1 MSQMVYLNGYI
12 DVPKDRIAK
21 VEAALPLHIELSR
34 GEPGCVSF
42 VVVPSTQIEGRF
54 KVAELFVDQ
63 AAFDAHQKRTRA
75 SAWFKV
81 TEGIPR
87 EYEIRVGE

>member
-1 MSQMVYLNGYI
+1 M
-12 DVPKDRIAK
+12 DVPADRIAK
-21 VEAALPLHIELSR
+21 VEAALPLHIELTR

-42 VVVPSTQIEGRF
+42 DVVPSTQIEGRF

-63 AAFDAHQKRTRA
+63 AAFDAHQKRTKA
-75 SAWFKV
+75 SAWFKI

>member
-1 MSQMVYLNGYI
+1 M
-12 DVPKDRIAK
+12 DVPADRIAK
-21 VEAALPLHIELSR
+21 VEAALPLHIELTR

-42 VVVPSTQIEGRF
+42 DVVPSTQIEGRF

-63 AAFDAHQKRTRA
+63 AAFDAHQKRTKA
-75 SAWFKV
+75 SEWFRV

-87 EYEIRVGE
+87 EFEIRVGE